1 NNPGRSF
8 KTPAIPR
15 PSAHQVANFN
25 AGASFSKDTNIMTKS
40 LTLAAAL
47 LASTAFGS
55 AAFAAGDYYEGATKS
70 PVVTID
76 RTETGSIGA
85 RSDAARY
92 NVGAQVQA
100 PVDHGD
106 YYEG

>member
-1 NNPGRSF
+1 
-8 KTPAIPR
+8 
-15 PSAHQVANFN
+15 
-25 AGASFSKDTNIMTKS
+25 MTKS

-47 LASTAFGS
+47 LASAAFGS
-55 AAFAAGDYYEGATKS
+55 AAFAGGDYYEGASKS

-106 YYEG
+106 YYEGASRPE